1 MNNRTKVGIAIV
13 TALIIGVGGYFGMN
27 HFSPTPNEQE
37 VKTETVI
44 AEKFGVI
51 ESMRIVK
58 AHPKYAE
65 IEALER
71 EIGELQK
78 DVQAKIER
86 GKMMSMPSGLRME
99 VSQRMTAGEQA
110 LFAEANQKIA
120 AKETELNKRLAE
132 TELAKR
138 QAASE
143 EMEKQRKQIT
153 EEYKMKIFNIKL
165 KLETLKMSD
174 EVRASMEKD
183 METLQREE
191 SAKLGEIY
199 QSLVQKMSQEMTAE
213 QQAASQEME
222 AYMRQ
227 IGEEYGAMVSSKTG
241 QPNDEMMA
249 QINEL
254 NRQLEADVT
263 ATEKAVAEKRKKQE
277 ELQNMIVRDI
287 KMKVARIAREQE
299 LTVVFSDVQANI
311 TAVDLTD
318 QVIEA
323 CKEHWKQ

>member
-1 MNNRTKVGIAIV
+1 MNDRTKVGIAIV

-27 HFSPTPNEQE
+27 HFSSTPNGQE
-37 VKTETVI
+37 VKTETVV

-51 ESMRIVK
+51 ESMRAVK
-58 AHPKYAE
+58 AHPQYAE

-71 EIGELQK
+71 EMEKLQK

-86 GKMMSMPSGLRME
+86 GMMMSMPSGLRME

-153 EEYKMKIFNIKL
+153 EEYKLKIFNIKL
-165 KLETLKMSD
+165 KLETLKISD

-183 METLQREE
+183 LETLQREE
-191 SAKLGEIY
+191 AVKLGEAY
-199 QSLVQKMSQEMTAE
+199 QSLVQKMSQEMMAE
-213 QQAASQEME
+213 QQAASQEMQ
-222 AYMRQ
+222 AYMQQ
-227 IGEEYGAMVSSKTG
+227 IGEEYGAMTSVKTG
-241 QPNDEMMA
+241 QPNDAMMA

-254 NRQLEADVT
+254 NRQLEADV
-263 ATEKAVAEKRKKQE
+263 AASEKAFAEKRKKQE
-277 ELQNMIVRDI
+277 EIQDMIVRDI
-287 KMKVARIAREQE
+287 KMKAARIAREQE

-311 TAVDLTD
+311 TAVDITD
-318 QVIEA
+318 KVIEA
-323 CKEHWKQ
+323 CKENWKQ

>member
-13 TALIIGVGGYFGMN
+13 TALIIGVGGYFGME
-27 HFSPTPNEQE
+27 HFSPAPNGQE
-37 VKTETVI
+37 VKTETVT

-51 ESMRIVK
+51 ESMRAIK
-58 AHPKYAE
+58 AHPQYAE
-65 IEALER
+65 IEALDR
-71 EIGELQK
+71 EIKELQK

-110 LFAEANQKIA
+110 LYTEANQKIA

-143 EMEKQRKQIT
+143 EMEKQHKQIK
-153 EEYKMKIFNIKL
+153 EEYKLRIVNIRL

-183 METLQREE
+183 LETLQREE
-191 SAKLGEIY
+191 AIKINEVGQALMQKLA
-199 QSLVQKMSQEMTAE
+199 QEMMAE
-213 QQAASQEME
+213 QQTAMQEMD
-222 AYMRQ
+222 AYIRQ
-227 IGEEYGAMVSSKTG
+227 VGEEYGLTTSAKTG
-241 QPNDEMMA
+241 QPNDAMMA
-249 QINEL
+249 QIGEL
-254 NRQLEADVT
+254 NRQLEAEV
-263 ATEKAVAEKRKKQE
+263 AESEKAFAEKRKKQE
-277 ELQNMIVRDI
+277 EIRDMIVRDI
-287 KMKVARIAREQE
+287 SMKAARIAREQE
-299 LTVVFSDVQANI
+299 LTIVLRDVHANI
-311 TAVDLTD
+311 TAVDITD
-318 QVIEA
+318 EVIEA